1 MGGGQGLEGDEESQH
16 SGHRVEGALPGE
28 WVPPHT
34 EPGVSL
40 HFAPWCLSCFTPVLP
55 LNWCPV
61 PQLHPGQKKLL
72 PPPTLSNSPL
82 LKSCRLR
89 ELTLLMNQVLPPT
102 L

>member
-1 MGGGQGLEGDEESQH
+1 MGGAKGWKEMRKVSTQGTEWKEHSLE
-16 SGHRVEGALPGE
+16 SGY
-28 WVPPHT
+28 PPHT
-34 EPGVSL
+34 ETGVSL

-61 PQLHPGQKKLL
+61 PQLHPGQKELL

-89 ELTLLMNQVLPPT
+89 ELTLLMNQVLPPS